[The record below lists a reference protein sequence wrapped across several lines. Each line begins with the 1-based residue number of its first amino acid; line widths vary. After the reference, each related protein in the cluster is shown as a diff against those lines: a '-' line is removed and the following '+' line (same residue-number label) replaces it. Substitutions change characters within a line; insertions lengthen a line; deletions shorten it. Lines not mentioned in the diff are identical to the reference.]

1 MVDAWESTGLREG
14 NFAEKPCRILNT
26 LEFGAPR
33 VLGIPWALSL
43 ATGIWGDASPNLVNR
58 SFPIWIS
65 KVQCTHVSHVS
76 HVHLYQLCHL
86 CLKTNWHTNTCDKM
100 CTSLEIS
107 PLASVTLLSLEVQIA
122 QVVQVARC
130 KGWAVGAM
138 GCNFLGKVQ

>member
-1 MVDAWESTGLREG
+1 MVDTWESTGLREW

-26 LEFGAPR
+26 LELELRGSEGFHGPYRWPLAFGGMQA
-33 VLGIPWALSL
+33 
-43 ATGIWGDASPNLVNR
+43 
-58 SFPIWIS
+58 PIWWTDHSRYGSPRYNVHMYHTYHMCIFINY
-65 KVQCTHVSHVS
+65 VSR
-76 HVHLYQLCHL
+76 
-86 CLKTNWHTNTCDKM
+86 LKTYWHTNTCDKM